1 MIKDKNEEM
10 QKKPKDDSDHINNI
24 DERNS
29 SIKPINNKNETI
41 NNDIK
46 KENKSKLR
54 TKYNKR

>member
-1 MIKDKNEEM
+1 M
-10 QKKPKDDSDHINNI
+10 QKKPKDDLDHINNI

-46 KENKSKLR
+46 EENKSKL
-54 TKYNKR
+54 KFKNHKEK